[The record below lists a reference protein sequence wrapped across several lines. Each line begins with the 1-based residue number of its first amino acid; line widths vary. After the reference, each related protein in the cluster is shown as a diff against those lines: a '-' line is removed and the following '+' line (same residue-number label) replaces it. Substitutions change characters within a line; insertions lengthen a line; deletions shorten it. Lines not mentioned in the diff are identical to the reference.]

1 MLKNLLNK
9 VGWGELPSSF
19 GYSIGEKVDLPFSW
33 NWELHKGQKKSDGSA
48 VSVFMCPKKDMDPA
62 KIAAAKNADQV
73 SKTLRHPNVLRS
85 FTSLETE
92 GGFYMV
98 TEEVVP
104 LSCAKPAEGDEH
116 TPAVWGLYQ
125 ALDGLSF
132 LHSSGFTHG
141 LFGPLAIFVTTQGD
155 YRLGSFELCQK
166 GLDTSTA
173 VASRRRVGPS
183 FSGWPEPPAAL
194 QEGGIPSIGIDMWG
208 AAVLIAYVFS
218 SAAAGSYGTHMQLD
232 MARAQKDVPS
242 ELRKVFQDLQNPKPL
257 RGRSPISEVIGLS
270 FFQEHSAVQVFS
282 FLANIQLKS
291 PDEKESFFEG
301 LPQVLDGLSEVTKKR
316 QVLPELLNAQRF
328 PGQEAAHLLPSILKI
343 GVTLKEDEFR
353 EKVAPLVVKLF
364 ASPDR
369 AVRFRLL
376 TSLGEMIEFLDDSMI
391 NDKIFPECVNGF
403 TDSNAPIREA
413 TVKSMIFFV
422 ARLKPKT
429 VENRVLK
436 LLIKMMQDSEASI
449 RTNALICVG
458 RVSSHL
464 PAASV
469 SPTLMTV
476 VGMGLKDPFTP
487 CRCAALQ
494 TLSATSSC
502 LSPEELAQK
511 LLPGVCHR
519 LIDPDQAVADMAFST
534 LSKLQDVVRQKM
546 AERRE
551 AAQEAPQ
558 SEQLPK
564 EDHSGWATSAGS
576 FFGMDK
582 VRQKLMGVAGSMTTE
597 KSVAATSPNEANH
610 ESFPPTAPE
619 QPGPPRAGM
628 RLESSSSGGGAR
640 ARSKETNPH
649 QGGGGALDLDM
660 EFDDVGGA
668 WDEDPLGSKEP
679 DVQVQDAS
687 DFGDDFFE
695 QFDSQRASSKGAPPP
710 AQAAAV
716 ASSAPSRPKAP
727 APAAPKATMPKAKSE
742 PAKKLDDID
751 DDFWKEFDM

>member
-1 MLKNLLNK
+1 
-9 VGWGELPSSF
+9 
-19 GYSIGEKVDLPFSW
+19 
-33 NWELHKGQKKSDGSA
+33 
-48 VSVFMCPKKDMDPA
+48 
-62 KIAAAKNADQV
+62 
-73 SKTLRHPNVLRS
+73 
-85 FTSLETE
+85 
-92 GGFYMV
+92 
-98 TEEVVP
+98 
-104 LSCAKPAEGDEH
+104 
-116 TPAVWGLYQ
+116 
-125 ALDGLSF
+125 
-132 LHSSGFTHG
+132 
-141 LFGPLAIFVTTQGD
+141 
-155 YRLGSFELCQK
+155 
-166 GLDTSTA
+166 
-173 VASRRRVGPS
+173 
-183 FSGWPEPPAAL
+183 
-194 QEGGIPSIGIDMWG
+194 
-208 AAVLIAYVFS
+208 
-218 SAAAGSYGTHMQLD
+218 
-232 MARAQKDVPS
+232 
-242 ELRKVFQDLQNPKPL
+242 
-257 RGRSPISEVIGLS
+257 
-270 FFQEHSAVQVFS
+270 
-282 FLANIQLKS
+282 
-291 PDEKESFFEG
+291 
-301 LPQVLDGLSEVTKKR
+301 
-316 QVLPELLNAQRF
+316 
-328 PGQEAAHLLPSILKI
+328 
-343 GVTLKEDEFR
+343 
-353 EKVAPLVVKLF
+353 
-364 ASPDR
+364 
-369 AVRFRLL
+369 
-376 TSLGEMIEFLDDSMI
+376 
-391 NDKIFPECVNGF
+391 
-403 TDSNAPIREA
+403 
-413 TVKSMIFFV
+413 MIFFV

-476 VGMGLKDPFTP
+476 VGMGLKEWGDGRRSCRMSIDPFTP

-502 LSPEELAQK
+502 LSPEEGIVA
-511 LLPGVCHR
+511 HH
-519 LIDPDQAVADMAFST
+519 PDQAVADMAFST

-551 AAQEAPQ
+551 AAQETPRGRWDSEAPQ

-597 KSVAATSPNEANH
+597 KSVAATSPNEATWR
-610 ESFPPTAPE
+610 EMEGFPPTAPE

-742 PAKKLDDID
+742 PAKKLESSLACIWSQASWVDVS
-751 DDFWKEFDM
+751 

>member
-1 MLKNLLNK
+1 MD
-9 VGWGELPSSF
+9 ST
-19 GYSIGEKVDLPFSW
+19 PF
-33 NWELHKGQKKSDGSA
+33 HQ
-48 VSVFMCPKKDMDPA
+48 CC
-62 KIAAAKNADQV
+62 
-73 SKTLRHPNVLRS
+73 T
-85 FTSLETE
+85 
-92 GGFYMV
+92 
-98 TEEVVP
+98 
-104 LSCAKPAEGDEH
+104 
-116 TPAVWGLYQ
+116 
-125 ALDGLSF
+125 
-132 LHSSGFTHG
+132 
-141 LFGPLAIFVTTQGD
+141 
-155 YRLGSFELCQK
+155 
-166 GLDTSTA
+166 
-173 VASRRRVGPS
+173 
-183 FSGWPEPPAAL
+183 
-194 QEGGIPSIGIDMWG
+194 
-208 AAVLIAYVFS
+208 
-218 SAAAGSYGTHMQLD
+218 
-232 MARAQKDVPS
+232 
-242 ELRKVFQDLQNPKPL
+242 
-257 RGRSPISEVIGLS
+257 
-270 FFQEHSAVQVFS
+270 
-282 FLANIQLKS
+282 
-291 PDEKESFFEG
+291 
-301 LPQVLDGLSEVTKKR
+301 
-316 QVLPELLNAQRF
+316 VLPELLNAQRF

-376 TSLGEMIEFLDDSMI
+376 TSLGEMIEFLATRVLGGD
-391 NDKIFPECVNGF
+391 
-403 TDSNAPIREA
+403 RE
-413 TVKSMIFFV
+413 VLGSVRRPFDRERQSMIFFV